1 MKSTKQNSL
10 FLRVQKDCSQ
20 SSVPKKPFMIFFGL
34 IILIVLGITNAANV
48 FAGTVFDVT
57 KGIDKTFLCPRETGL
72 FTDVVKNTDS
82 KTREFT
88 VTTKGSAAEW
98 TTSVPNGFVLSPGE
112 SKTIYSYITPVQDS
126 IPSNYDLGL
135 TINSQGENQDVMH
148 QVSVKKCYGST
159 LVSNQ
164 FIQRTCPAEVV
175 KYEVSLTNNGEYK
188 ESFILTV
195 EGQIKDKVTLSDKIV
210 TLEKAES
217 KKIYAY
223 VNSPKEDGSYAFNI
237 KSIGQIGKQL
247 DSFNA
252 VLNVDPCYAFDVA
265 IAGNNSY
272 SMCERSLLNIPIK
285 VENRGT
291 VANTFN
297 IKVDGP
303 QWAKFDKNEITLN
316 SGEKN
321 YVTLMIAPSY
331 GVNGDFRANIRI
343 VPQKGELKAATDF
356 NFNIRKCHS
365 VSALF
370 LEQNISVCNG
380 LQRTFDAIIT
390 NDGEVS
396 KQYSFNFEGPNW
408 VESNFKPSSL
418 ISLDPGK
425 QQRITFTARPGETAN
440 ESINIVSLK
449 VNAIDNS
456 KDKVFSTV
464 YTSIFNLLPAV
475 CYKPSISTQ
484 FDAVTVYYDSSL
496 TLPLSIKNEG
506 LSKVIYDIILS
517 GTASN
522 FVKLAPAVL
531 SVDSGKSEISYLYI
545 APTPHLPLGQYDAI
559 ISLKIKDGSFLL
571 TRRIPITVTDDKSKA
586 TSLGI
591 VDKNLPTITLAD
603 NGQVSRWQRFK
614 NWAITKWNSV
624 FAKKEKPVDDIANIE
639 DSVNP
644 QVDKEVDEVSND
656 VKALG
661 NEKDLSV
668 NEVSNSEENGSVS
681 LETQKQASTIKGKL
695 LQYKFQILVGLAVLL
710 FLIIL
715 IRLDVFGRISR
726 WLDEE

>member
-1 MKSTKQNSL
+1 MKSTKQKGL
-10 FLRVQKDCSQ
+10 L
-20 SSVPKKPFMIFFGL
+20 FGL
-34 IILIVLGITNAANV
+34 IILLIFSVALSALNV
-48 FAGTVFDVT
+48 SAGSLFDVT
-57 KGIDKTFLCPRETGL
+57 KGADTTFLCPRETGL
-72 FTDVVKNTDS
+72 FTDIVKNTDT
-82 KTREFT
+82 KTRDFT
-88 VTTKGSAAEW
+88 VTTKGSAAGW

-112 SKTIYSYITPVQDS
+112 SKTIYTYVTPVQDS

-135 TINSQGENQDVMH
+135 TISSQSENQDVTH
-148 QVSVKKCYGST
+148 QVTVKKCYGST
-159 LVSNQ
+159 LASNQ

-247 DSFNA
+247 ETFNA
-252 VLNVDPCYAFDVA
+252 VLNVDPCYNFDVA

-272 SMCERSLLNIPIK
+272 SMCERSLINIPIK
-285 VENRGT
+285 VENKGT
-291 VANTFN
+291 VVNTFN

-303 QWAKFDKNEITLN
+303 QWIKFDKNEITLN
-316 SGEKN
+316 SGERY
-321 YVTLMIAPSY
+321 YVNLMVAPSY
-331 GVNGDFRANIRI
+331 SINGDFKANVGI

-356 NFNIRKCHS
+356 NFNVRKCHS
-365 VSALF
+365 VSAVF
-370 LEQNISVCNG
+370 LEQNVSVCNG
-380 LQRTFDAIIT
+380 LQRTFDAVIT
-390 NDGEVS
+390 NDGEVA
-396 KQYSFNFEGPNW
+396 KQYSFNVESPNW
-408 VESNFKPSSL
+408 VSSSLKPSTL

-425 QQRITFTARPGETAN
+425 QQRITFTAKPGEAVN
-440 ESINIVSLK
+440 ESASIVTLK
-449 VNAIDNS
+449 VNAIDDS
-456 KDKVFSTV
+456 KDKVFSSTS
-464 YTSIFNLLPAV
+464 TSIFNLLPIA

-484 FDAVTVYYDSSL
+484 FDAITVYYDSSV

-506 LSKVIYDIILS
+506 LSKVTYDVVLS

-522 FVKLAPAVL
+522 FVKLAPAAL
-531 SVDSGKSEISYLYI
+531 PVDSGKSETSYLYI

-559 ISLKIKDGSFLL
+559 VSLKINDGSFLL
-571 TRRIPITVTDDKSKA
+571 TRRIPITVTNDKSKA
-586 TSLGI
+586 TSLGV
-591 VDKNLPTITLAD
+591 VDINLPTITLAD
-603 NGQVSRWQRFK
+603 NGQISKWQRFK

-624 FAKKEKPVDDIANIE
+624 FAKKDKSVDDIANIE
-639 DSVNP
+639 GSVNP
-644 QVDKEVDEVSND
+644 QVDKEVNEASND

-668 NEVSNSEENGSVS
+668 NEVSNAKENASVS
-681 LETQKQASTIKGKL
+681 LETQKQALSIKEKL
-695 LQYKFQILVGLAVLL
+695 LKYKLQILIGLAILL
-710 FLIIL
+710 VLIIL
-715 IRLDVFGRISR
+715 IRLDLFGKISR